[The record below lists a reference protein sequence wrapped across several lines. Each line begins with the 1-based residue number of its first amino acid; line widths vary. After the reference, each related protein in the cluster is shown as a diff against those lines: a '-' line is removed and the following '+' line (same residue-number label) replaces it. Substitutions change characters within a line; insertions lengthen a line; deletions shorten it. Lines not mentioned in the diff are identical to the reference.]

1 MNCFDGLSNFVDV
14 KNSFHTSN
22 MNVVSLLY
30 ELSGAASG
38 LKLSKMF
45 SRTDHMCSFSLVWMF
60 MCFLRVDDSE
70 KLFPH

>member
-1 MNCFDGLSNFVDV
+1 
-14 KNSFHTSN
+14 

-45 SRTDHMCSFSLVWMF
+45 SRIDHMCTVSL
-60 MCFLRVDDSE
+60 
-70 KLFPH
+70 